1 VHEGAQRRKLEKE
14 FQMKRMILAL
24 AGVALIASA
33 NVASAKT
40 PRHGHGGWV
49 QRNVGLSAQ
58 PVYHANGDF
67 KYGPQIDYPQSPPGG
82 GY

>member
-1 VHEGAQRRKLEKE
+1 
-14 FQMKRMILAL
+14 MKRLILAL

-40 PRHGHGGWV
+40 QQQARGGVV
-49 QRNVGLSAQ
+49 QRNVALSSQ
-58 PVYHANGDF
+58 SGYHANADF
-67 KYGPQIDYPQSPPGG
+67 RYGPQVDYPQSPAGG

>member
-1 VHEGAQRRKLEKE
+1 
-14 FQMKRMILAL
+14 MKRLILAL

-40 PRHGHGGWV
+40 QQKATQQNARGGVV
-49 QRNVGLSAQ
+49 QRNVALPSQSG
-58 PVYHANGDF
+58 YHANGDF
-67 KYGPQIDYPQSPPGG
+67 RYGPQIDYPQSPAGG